1 MKTSSLNSPSP
12 HLSPPWGEGKSPTR
26 HSRSGDGAG
35 ERFSL
40 SLLFKRFFK
49 LGATAYGGPAM
60 SGQIKQVVVGDYGW
74 IKEQEFLHGIALC
87 QLIPG
92 ASMVQLVTY
101 IGYRLRGIWGALF
114 SAVAFTLP
122 AFIVIVILSTIYFK
136 AQTLWFIEALF
147 KGLGAIVVAIVL
159 NACITLGRSILRD
172 WKVALISFLSFFG
185 FFFRWNIILIFILA
199 AFAALFLHPK
209 GNKTESPS
217 HHEDL
222 KFTTKNRKDYLI
234 LGPLIILVYLGLVLC
249 YVINPQLT
257 YLSLTLSKIGA
268 LAFGGGFTM
277 IPLIQY
283 EVVDHFHWLTTKEF
297 LDGIALGQITP
308 GPIMITATFIGYK
321 LSGFFG
327 ALVATIGIFSSS
339 FFILVLLIPHYD
351 RLRRVEIVKTMERGI
366 LGSFIGMLGLVLYN
380 FGRAVFVDIPSIIFA
395 AAAFIALLKKI
406 DLPYILLSGA
416 ILSILIFGL
425 LK

>member
-1 MKTSSLNSPSP
+1 
-12 HLSPPWGEGKSPTR
+12 
-26 HSRSGDGAG
+26 
-35 ERFSL
+35 
-40 SLLFKRFFK
+40 
-49 LGATAYGGPAM
+49 
-60 SGQIKQVVVGDYGW
+60 
-74 IKEQEFLHGIALC
+74 
-87 QLIPG
+87 
-92 ASMVQLVTY
+92 
-101 IGYRLRGIWGALF
+101 
-114 SAVAFTLP
+114 
-122 AFIVIVILSTIYFK
+122 
-136 AQTLWFIEALF
+136 
-147 KGLGAIVVAIVL
+147 
-159 NACITLGRSILRD
+159 
-172 WKVALISFLSFFG
+172 
-185 FFFRWNIILIFILA
+185 
-199 AFAALFLHPK
+199 
-209 GNKTESPS
+209 
-217 HHEDL
+217 
-222 KFTTKNRKDYLI
+222 
-234 LGPLIILVYLGLVLC
+234 LIILVYLGLVLC

-351 RLRRVEIVKTMERGI
+351 RLRRVEVVKTMERGI

>member
-1 MKTSSLNSPSP
+1 MLP
-12 HLSPPWGEGKSPTR
+12 
-26 HSRSGDGAG
+26 
-35 ERFSL
+35 L
-40 SLLFKRFFK
+40 SLLFTRFLK

-60 SGQIKQVVVGDYGW
+60 TGQIKQVVVADYGW
-74 IKEQEFLHGIALC
+74 IKEQEFLQGVALC

-114 SAVAFTLP
+114 SAVAFILP
-122 AFIVIVILSTIYFK
+122 AFLILVILSAIYFK
-136 AQTLWFIEALF
+136 MQALWFIEALF

-172 WKVALISFLSFFG
+172 WKVIMISILSFFG
-185 FFFRWNIILIFILA
+185 FFFRWNVILIFILA
-199 AFAALFLHPK
+199 AGVALLLHPK
-209 GNKTESPS
+209 GSKIEPPS
-217 HHEDL
+217 CHEEPKL
-222 KFTTKNRKDYLI
+222 TTKKGEGYFI
-234 LGPLIILVYLGLVLC
+234 LGMLIILVYLGLVLC

-257 YLSLTLSKIGA
+257 YISLTLSKIGA

-283 EVVDHFHWLTTKEF
+283 EVVDHYHWLTTKEF

-321 LSGFFG
+321 LFGFFG
-327 ALVATIGIFSSS
+327 ALIATIGIFSSS

-351 RLRRVEIVKTMERGI
+351 RLRRVEIVTTMERGI

-380 FGRAVFVDIPSIIFA
+380 FGRAAFVDIPSIIFA
-395 AAAFIALLKKI
+395 TAAFIALLKKI
-406 DLPYILLSGA
+406 DLLYILLSGA

-425 LK
+425 LN